1 MSSTPIVRPSL
12 EAFLEVKRKSPL
24 WRHICRDLI
33 LSGKLDLA
41 TFKFENPLE
50 CYPVG
55 EVLGYLTP
63 EMKAEVK
70 KERKW
75 PADHPPHVNKGKKRI
90 RTEDGHFKW
99 VNPEDLPAAE
109 EKKEEAEEKKEEAAA
124 EEGEVKE

>member
-1 MSSTPIVRPSL
+1 M
-12 EAFLEVKRKSPL
+12 
-24 WRHICRDLI
+24 
-33 LSGKLDLA
+33 A

-55 EVLGYLTP
+55 EVLGYLTD

-99 VNPEDLPAAE
+99 VHPDEL
-109 EKKEEAEEKKEEAAA
+109 EKKEEVAADEKKEDV
-124 EEGEVKE
+124 EEGELKE

>member
-1 MSSTPIVRPSL
+1 M
-12 EAFLEVKRKSPL
+12 
-24 WRHICRDLI
+24 I
-33 LSGKLDLA
+33 LSGKLDLK

-55 EVLGYLTP
+55 EVLSYLTD

-75 PADHPPHVNKGKKRI
+75 SADHPPHVNKGKKRI
-90 RTEDGHFKW
+90 RTEDGHYKW
-99 VNPEDLPAAE
+99 VKPEDLAATAE
-109 EKKEEAEEKKEEAAA
+109 DKKEEDKAA